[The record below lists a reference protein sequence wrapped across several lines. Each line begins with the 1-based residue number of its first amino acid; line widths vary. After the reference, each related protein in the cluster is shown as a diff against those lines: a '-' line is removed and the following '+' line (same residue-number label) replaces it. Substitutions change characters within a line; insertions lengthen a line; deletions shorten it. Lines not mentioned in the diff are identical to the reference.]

1 MHRRAASRL
10 IGGVTLGW
18 LACFAYLTLSPEIP
32 DVPGLASGDRVLGAG
47 HLVASLILAA
57 LVYLWLVITF
67 PDLTRLRTAGV
78 AFGAASAF
86 GLLVELVQ
94 FPVPEREPQIVDAV
108 LDIAG
113 SALAVA
119 ALAAVS
125 PPILRR
131 PRVPV
136 LAGALGMVLIAS
148 TTAVIAFGSTDT
160 PAEARCP
167 GTVSSDELPSVDP
180 ATLPAGAVDRV
191 DAGLIALLRF
201 DRRAAGGTPDALD
214 LVERGPVEH
223 IQPHGVRLTGDAV
236 VSTPGPAREV
246 ADSIVDDFTVEAW
259 VRPTRL
265 DQSGPARIVSSS
277 DGADLTDVNFHLGQD
292 RHCLSLRLDT
302 GRREAE
308 WLLLADVFDRPQPAW
323 HLVATYDSGTV
334 RVYVDGEPR
343 LEEDFDDADVSGW
356 SRDYPLLVGNEA
368 TRDRPFE
375 GEIYLVAVYERALG
389 ASEVA
394 RNHSAGI

>member
-57 LVYLWLVITF
+57 LVYLWLVTTF

-86 GLLVELVQ
+86 GLLVELAQ
-94 FPVPEREPQIVDAV
+94 FPAPEREPQIIDAV
-108 LDIAG
+108 LDVAG

-125 PPILRR
+125 PPVLRR
-131 PRVPV
+131 PRVPAF
-136 LAGALGMVLIAS
+136 AGGLGMVVIAS
-148 TTAVIAFGSTDT
+148 TAAVIAFGSTDT
-160 PAEARCP
+160 AAETRCP
-167 GTVSSDELPSVDP
+167 GAVSSDELPPVDP
-180 ATLPAGAVDRV
+180 ARLPAGAADRV

-201 DRRAAGGTPDALD
+201 DGGPAGGTRDAVD
-214 LVERGPVEH
+214 LVARGPVEH
-223 IQPHGVRLTGDAV
+223 VEPHGVRLSGDGV
-236 VSTPGPAREV
+236 MSTPGPAREI
-246 ADSIVDDFTVEAW
+246 ADRVIDEFTVEAW
-259 VRPTRL
+259 VRPERL

-277 DGADLTDVNFHLGQD
+277 DGVELTDVNFHLGQD
-292 RHCLSLRLDT
+292 RHCLSLRLDA

-308 WLLLADVFDRPQPAW
+308 WLLFEDVFQRPQAAW
-323 HLVATYDSGTV
+323 HLVTTYDRDTV
-334 RVYVDGEPR
+334 RVYVDGER
-343 LEEDFDDADVSGW
+343 RFEEDLDGADVSGW

-375 GEIYLVAVYERALG
+375 GEVYLVAVYDRALS

-394 RNHSAGI
+394 QNHRAGI